1 MHLCDMRRLDKA
13 PGWDVHIAFGDSLMH
28 GDTFDRRGFR
38 QEWLPNDEPWSD
50 PIYALEDPAG
60 LQAILNRQY
69 HVVVGNPPYITVK
82 DSTLNGRYRNRWTTC
97 HRQYSLGVP
106 FTERFF
112 DLALAAADGRPAGFT
127 GMITANSFMKRE
139 FGKKLIEEF
148 FPKVDL
154 THIIDT
160 SGAYIPG
167 HGTPTVILL
176 GRNRPPVSNEVRA
189 ALGIRGEPST
199 PDDPS
204 RGLVWRAIVDQ
215 LKNGEAPNEFITV
228 ATVQRAIFGKHP
240 WSIGGGGAAD
250 LKQVLDEVKDQSLAE
265 SGVDVGF
272 SVITGEDNCLLL
284 EPDVPS
290 RIGVQH

>member
-60 LQAILNRQY
+60 LGAILNRQY
-69 HVVVGNPPYITVK
+69 HAVVGNPPYITVK
-82 DSTLNGRYRNRWTTC
+82 DAKLNDRYRARWGTC

-112 DLALAAADGRPAGFT
+112 DLALAADGPRQAGFV

-139 FGKKLIEEF
+139 FGKKLIEDF
-148 FPKVDL
+148 IPTVDL
-154 THIIDT
+154 THVIDT

-176 GRNRPPVSNEVRA
+176 GRNSRPAGNEVCA
-189 ALGIRGEPST
+189 ALGIRGEPTT
-199 PDDPS
+199 PAIPA
-204 RGLVWRAIVDQ
+204 RGLVWNAIVN
-215 LKNGEAPNEFITV
+215 LISGNEKHSGFV
-228 ATVQRAIFGKHP
+228 SLSLVPRDSFAKHP
-240 WSIGGGGAAD
+240 WSIGGGGAKE
-250 LKQVLDEVKDQSLAE
+250 LKELLDVRA
-265 SGVDVGF
+265 SGQLGGIAT
-272 SVITGEDNCLLL
+272 SIG
-284 EPDVPS
+284 
-290 RIGVQH
+290 IGVVTLADEAF